1 MLTGII
7 DIGSNTVRLAVYLIE
22 GSRMEMLMK
31 KKHMVGLAA
40 HVRDGVM
47 QQSGID
53 AAVRVLQE
61 FQSFLHT
68 FQITAVYAFTT
79 AALRNAS
86 NSREAVAEIEART
99 GLSIQVISGER
110 EAEYDF
116 IGATHSLA
124 AEDGLLIDIGGGST
138 EIVSYENR
146 SIRSKVSLPMG
157 SLSMDS
163 RFVAGVLPTR
173 RECIAIRD
181 EAERVMGAMEEFPE
195 RGEEIVGIG
204 GAFKG
209 GCALYDALFH
219 QPATNVRMNADQLL
233 SLISR
238 FQSDHGISQEMT
250 IMLMKTVPDRM
261 ETVIPGLIIAEV
273 LADRFQC
280 ATITYSDSGVREGFL
295 YAEVMKQG

>member
-53 AAVRVLQE
+53 AAVQVLQG
-61 FQSFLHT
+61 FQSFLRT
-68 FQITAVYAFTT
+68 FQITEVYAFTT

-99 GLSIQVISGER
+99 GLKIQVISGER

-124 AEDGLLIDIGGGST
+124 ADDGLLIDIGGGST
-138 EIVSYENR
+138 EIVSYAGR
-146 SIRSKVSLPMG
+146 RIQSKISLPMG
-157 SLSMDS
+157 SLSMRS

-173 RECIAIRD
+173 REALAIHE
-181 EAERVMGAMEEFPE
+181 EAERIMGTMEGFPE
-195 RGEEIVGIG
+195 CGEEIVGIG

-209 GCALYDALFH
+209 GCALYNALFH

-238 FQSDHGISQEMT
+238 FQSDHGISQDMT

-261 ETVIPGLIIAEV
+261 ETVIPGLIIADV
-273 LADRFQC
+273 LAERFQSS
-280 ATITYSDSGVREGFL
+280 TITYSDSGVREGFI
-295 YAEVMKQG
+295 YAEIMQG